1 MNIIDRNFA
10 DLAKEIRSMN
20 QQEIF
25 LKILS
30 SYEKVPEET
39 RESCI
44 AFFRAYDF
52 WGALDPAAGIY
63 DQIEGKAQALA
74 EHIGDFEWLYER
86 LGDYRSKKT
95 LYAILSNWYRYDF
108 AATTETKEYLF
119 DSYFDLDV
127 VRCGKDEV
135 IVNLGAYTGDTILSY
150 IKNYGEDCY
159 QKIYCYEITPQTFGY
174 LKENLR
180 SFRGIDLRL
189 KGIGDR
195 PESMFIRE
203 NSTSS
208 SANTLGGDSGEE
220 IGVTTLDDDIKE
232 PVSLII
238 ADIEGFEQKA
248 ILGAR
253 KHILQDHPKLLIS
266 VYHNNEDLWKIPRMI
281 HDISPDYQFYLRYKS
296 SPIYPTEITLL
307 AV

>member
-1 MNIIDRNFA
+1 MNIIDRNFS
-10 DLAKEIRSMN
+10 DLVREIESLS
-20 QQEIF
+20 QQEIY
-25 LKILS
+25 LKIRS
-30 SYEKVPEET
+30 AFEKVPEET
-39 RESCI
+39 RDSCI
-44 AFFRAYDF
+44 AFFRNYNF
-52 WGALDPAAGIY
+52 WGILDPQAGIY
-63 DQIEGKAQALA
+63 DQIAGKAQTLA
-74 EHIGDFEWLYER
+74 EHISDFQWLYDR
-86 LGDYRSKKT
+86 LCDYRSKKT

-108 AATTETKEYLF
+108 TSTTETKEYLF

-127 VRCGKDEV
+127 IRCGKDEV
-135 IVNLGAYTGDTILSY
+135 IVNLGAYTGDTVLSY

-159 QKIYCYEITPQTFGY
+159 KKIYCYEITSQTFNF
-174 LKENLR
+174 LRENLR
-180 SFRGIDLRL
+180 FCRNIDFRL
-189 KGIGDR
+189 KGIGDTQT
-195 PESMFIRE
+195 SMFIKE
-203 NSTSS
+203 NEASS

-232 PVSLII
+232 PISLII